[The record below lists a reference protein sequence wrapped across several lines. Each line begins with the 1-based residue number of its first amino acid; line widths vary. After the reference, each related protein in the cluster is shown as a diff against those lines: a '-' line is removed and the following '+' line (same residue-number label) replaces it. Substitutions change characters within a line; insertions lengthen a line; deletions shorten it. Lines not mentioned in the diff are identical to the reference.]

1 MSESTDPTL
10 IFVYNTRGD
19 TISEL
24 KYIAKDITGTHD
36 ESSKCG
42 LCALTHGT
50 FSKREDWQSFL
61 KHISVA
67 TEFLHRDE
75 FAETYDMN
83 IDLPAVLEK
92 TEKSL
97 EVIVSADQI
106 NNAES
111 LADLQDIINS
121 HIPNKNKK

>member
-24 KYIAKDITGTHD
+24 KYIAKDITDTHD

-61 KHISVA
+61 QNASVA

-75 FAETYDMN
+75 FAGTYDMD
-83 IDLPAVLEK
+83 IALPAVLEK
-92 TEKSL
+92 TDESL
-97 EVIVSADQI
+97 AVIVSADQI
-106 NNAES
+106 NNAET
-111 LADLQDIINS
+111 LADLQDIIS
-121 HIPNKNKK
+121 AHIPTDQ

>member
-50 FSKREDWQSFL
+50 FSMRKDWQSFL
-61 KHISVA
+61 KNTSVE

-75 FAETYDMN
+75 FIEAYDMHV
-83 IDLPAVLEK
+83 DFPTVLEK
-92 TEKSL
+92 NDESL
-97 EVIVSADQI
+97 EVIVSANQI

-121 HIPNKNKK
+121 HIPNQK